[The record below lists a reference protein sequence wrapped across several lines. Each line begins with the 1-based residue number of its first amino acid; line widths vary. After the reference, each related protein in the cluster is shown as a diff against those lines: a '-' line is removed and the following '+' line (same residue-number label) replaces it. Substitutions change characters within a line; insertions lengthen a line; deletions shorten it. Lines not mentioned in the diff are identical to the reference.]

1 MIPLD
6 ALLSETIQITK
17 KAADLIENEKKN
29 FDFSKIEYKGQNDL
43 VSFIDKQS
51 EKFLVENLGKI
62 LPEAGFIAE
71 EGTGAPKKLNWVID
85 PLDGT
90 TNFMHGLPPYS
101 ISIGLMD
108 DQELIIGVILEIT
121 SRTTYYAHKN
131 GKAHCEGDVIK
142 VSNVKNFKD
151 GLYITGYPYRDFSKI
166 DNFNKLMYH
175 FLANT
180 HGLRRFGSAAVD
192 LALVACGKSEGFF
205 EFFLNP
211 WDVAAG
217 ALIVQR
223 AGGIVTDFKGGD
235 NFIFGKEVIAG
246 NFVHP
251 EMQKII
257 NKFWYE

>member
-6 ALLSETIQITK
+6 SLLSQAIRVTQ

-29 FDFSKIEYKGQNDL
+29 FNFSKIEYKGQNDF
-43 VSFIDKQS
+43 VSFVDKQA

-71 EGTGAPKKLNWVID
+71 EGTGEPGILNWVID

-101 ISIGLMD
+101 ISVGLMD
-108 DQELIIGVILEIT
+108 KNELILGVILEIT
-121 SRTTYYAHKN
+121 QRTAYYAHHR
-131 GKAHCEGDVIK
+131 GKAYCDDEVIK
-142 VSNVKNFKD
+142 VSNVKNFRD

-166 DNFNKLMYH
+166 ENFNKLMYY

-192 LALVACGKSEGFF
+192 LAYVACGKSEGFF

-217 ALIVQR
+217 TLIIQR
-223 AGGIVTDFKGGD
+223 AGGMVTDFKGGE
-235 NFIFGKEVIAG
+235 NYIFGKEVVAG
-246 NFVHP
+246 NVVQP
-251 EMQKII
+251 EMQKVI
-257 NKFWYE
+257 NRFWYE

>member
-1 MIPLD
+1 MVPLD
-6 ALLSETIQITK
+6 TLLSQTIDITQ
-17 KAADLIENEKKN
+17 KAAALIEREKKN

-51 EKFLVENLGKI
+51 EIFLVESLGKI
-62 LPEAGFIAE
+62 LPDAGFIAE
-71 EGTGAPKKLNWVID
+71 EGTGEPRKINWVID

-108 DQELIIGVILEIT
+108 GQELILGVILEIT
-121 SRTTYYAHKN
+121 SNTCYYAHKD
-131 GKAHCEGDVIK
+131 GKAYCDGEVIR

-166 DNFNKLMYH
+166 ENFNSLMYY
-175 FLANT
+175 FLANS

-192 LALVACGKSEGFF
+192 LAYVACGKSEGFF

-217 ALIVQR
+217 ALIVKR
-223 AGGIVTDFKGGD
+223 AGGIVTDFRGGED
-235 NFIFGKEVIAG
+235 YIFGKEVVAG
-246 NFVHP
+246 TFVQP

-257 NKFWYE
+257 NRFWYE